1 MASKIMPTPEVF
13 SKAAILKTYR
23 NLLRATYIAF
33 QGTWDRSTVRLA
45 SLLDSNTD
53 HSYRRRTNTHRIP

>member
-13 SKAAILKTYR
+13 SRSAILKTYR

-33 QGTWDRSTVRLA
+33 KGM
-45 SLLDSNTD
+45 LD
-53 HSYRRRTNTHRIP
+53 

>member
-33 QGTWDRSTVRLA
+33 QGMWD
-45 SLLDSNTD
+45 
-53 HSYRRRTNTHRIP
+53 